1 MTGSEITPPPL
12 QERPIMINMNIND
25 NRRRIAML
33 GLRARLSMSVRFK
46 RTDSVA
52 LNSARGWA
60 DRKFNTSKQALAWV
74 EEQIENYNK
83 LDRATD
89 QARQYFERLVDL
101 SEETQTGLI
110 FDAITFAFM
119 HGWLPSSDPDTAPA
133 SQD

>member
-12 QERPIMINMNIND
+12 HERGVMINMNIND

-33 GLRARLSMSVRFK
+33 GLRSRLMMSIRFK

-74 EEQIENYNK
+74 EEQIEDYNK
-83 LDRATD
+83 LDRATS
-89 QARQYFERLVDL
+89 QAQQYFERLVDL
-101 SEETQTGLI
+101 SEETQTQLI
-110 FDAITFAFM
+110 FDAITYAFM
-119 HGWLPSSDPDTAPA
+119 HGWTPPSDPDNPETSA
-133 SQD
+133 D